1 MARLIVKSGYI
12 KAGGTKSAD
21 GYLNYIGTR
30 ERVEILPDNRP
41 PTRKQEQLIQKF
53 MKDFPSVKNLSEY
66 EARMEQPTK
75 YHASQLITQA
85 LEENWSEVSSVEGYA
100 RYIANRPRAERVG
113 DHGLFGDEDFV
124 NLDSAMEELKNHDGN
139 VWTHIL
145 SLRREDA
152 AQLGYDHAQ
161 SWRDLLRSKRNEIA
175 AAMNIP
181 PDHLRWYAAFHDE
194 GHHPHVHMM
203 VWSSYPKEGF
213 LSEQGLREIKSQ
225 MTNEIFR
232 MEMLH
237 LYEDKSQTRD
247 QLAAQARRELSQ
259 LARRLSERI
268 GDGPSLEQKL
278 MELAEQLPERGK
290 ISYGYLPK
298 AQRKLVDQIADE
310 LAEFPSVRDCYRKWM
325 ELQHQ
330 VESYYKDAP
339 MKELPLSQQKEFR
352 HVKNAILREAERIRM
367 DQLSFEDD
375 ARGLEEEAENSIPR
389 DDSVHFL
396 WSKTQDRIFSLE
408 YRQQAMA
415 ELEVCAVSGN
425 AYAQYCMGKLYC
437 NGGIVIPDTEIAGR
451 WFAKAAAQNSS
462 AAQYALARL
471 MLSNDPVVHDEE
483 QGLCCL
489 KTAVANGNSAAQYM
503 LGKELLRQGDRE
515 AAKEYFSKAS
525 NQGNPYA
532 QYMLGKM
539 YLHEGQKELAMT
551 YFSMAAEQGSSY
563 AQFFLDRRDQLHHP
577 SAMLAVTRLFRS
589 LSQMFQGNA
598 QKQVSPGIHI
608 DRKRRHELLKKREAL
623 GIRGP
628 IQDESYGYSQSM

>member
-1 MARLIVKSGYI
+1 MARLIVRSGYI

-30 ERVEILPDNRP
+30 ERVEILPDDRP
-41 PTRKQEQLIQKF
+41 PTRKQEQLIQKL

-66 EARMEQPTK
+66 EAWTEQPTK

-85 LEENWSEVSSVEGYA
+85 LEENWSEVSYVEGYA

-203 VWSSYPKEGF
+203 VWSSDPKEGF

-259 LARRLSERI
+259 LARRLSKRI
-268 GDGPSLEQKL
+268 GDGLSLEQKL

-290 ISYGYLPK
+290 ISY
-298 AQRKLVDQIADE
+298 
-310 LAEFPSVRDCYRKWM
+310 
-325 ELQHQ
+325 
-330 VESYYKDAP
+330 
-339 MKELPLSQQKEFR
+339 
-352 HVKNAILREAERIRM
+352 
-367 DQLSFEDD
+367 
-375 ARGLEEEAENSIPR
+375 
-389 DDSVHFL
+389 
-396 WSKTQDRIFSLE
+396 
-408 YRQQAMA
+408 
-415 ELEVCAVSGN
+415 
-425 AYAQYCMGKLYC
+425 
-437 NGGIVIPDTEIAGR
+437 
-451 WFAKAAAQNSS
+451 
-462 AAQYALARL
+462 
-471 MLSNDPVVHDEE
+471 
-483 QGLCCL
+483 
-489 KTAVANGNSAAQYM
+489 
-503 LGKELLRQGDRE
+503 
-515 AAKEYFSKAS
+515 
-525 NQGNPYA
+525 
-532 QYMLGKM
+532 
-539 YLHEGQKELAMT
+539 
-551 YFSMAAEQGSSY
+551 
-563 AQFFLDRRDQLHHP
+563 AQFFLDRRDQLRHP
-577 SAMLAVTRLFRS
+577 SAMLAVTRLFRF
-589 LSQMFQGNA
+589 LSQMFQDNA

-628 IQDESYGYSQSM
+628 IQEERYGYGQSM